1 MNARQ
6 IIEKF
11 GGQTALAH
19 ALGTRQSTVSYWAKT
34 GAVPVKWQTQVVDA
48 AKAQGIVLTTSD
60 FVVPTVSSLPAS
72 MKTTKNNELV
82 PIQPSQLATPRTQ
95 GRLDLGID
103 RAIEVD
109 GVGMGVLT
117 DGTAFLTGR
126 GLARL
131 CGVAHRNIQDISTE
145 FQAPEAFPRVARIRE
160 IMQSHGGSSLE
171 QPYIAIQQRSGTFNA
186 YPDSVCI
193 AILEYYAFEATPTR
207 PDAIKNY
214 RLLAGKALR
223 DFIYTQ
229 VGYDPNKNV
238 PQTWKN
244 FHDRVSLTY
253 NSVPK
258 GYFGIFKEIAD
269 MIVTLGQAG
278 LHIDNTFVPDIS
290 VGIAWSKHWDSAKLA
305 ETFGERQKYQHNYPD
320 YFPQSESNPQEPWC
334 YPEAA
339 LGEFRRWFRESY
351 IGEGKFQKYIE
362 GKVKL
367 NQLPVSFAQLAISA
381 YVKD

>member
-19 ALGTRQSTVSYWAKT
+19 VLGTRQSTVSYWAKT
-34 GAVPVKWQTQVVDA
+34 GAIP
-48 AKAQGIVLTTSD
+48 AKYHNDIILLAKERGIELTTSD
-60 FVVPTVSSLPAS
+60 FVVPTVSTMPAS
-72 MKTTKNNELV
+72 MKVTKNSDLPAVSGSE
-82 PIQPSQLATPRTQ
+82 LATLPAQ

-131 CGVAHRNIQDISTE
+131 CGVAHRNIQDISVE
-145 FQAPEAFPRVARIRE
+145 FHSSPTPPRVTRIRE
-160 IMQSHGGSSLE
+160 IMQSHGVILE
-171 QPYIAIQQRSGTFNA
+171 QPYVAIQQRSGTFYA

-193 AILEYYAFEATPTR
+193 AILEYYAFEVSPPR
-207 PDAIKNY
+207 PEAVKNY

-229 VGYDPNKNV
+229 VGYDPNANV
-238 PQTWKN
+238 PAAWKQ

-278 LHIDNTFVPDIS
+278 LHIDSNFLPDIS
-290 VGIAWSKHWDSAKLA
+290 VGRAWSEYWTESNLSAQ
-305 ETFGERQKYQHNYPD
+305 FGERTKFEHNYPD
-320 YFPQSESNPQEPWC
+320 YFPQAKSNPQEPWC

-339 LGEFRRWFRESY
+339 LGEFRRWFREKY

-362 GKVKL
+362 NKVKQ
-367 NQLPVSFAQLAISA
+367 NQLPVSFAQLAIAA
-381 YVKD
+381 YVRD